1 MLAALW
7 QMRWIITTLLV
18 LWTIGLIAGAIH
30 PLGYLAVVI
39 EVAALTWFFLT
50 RGMLVSV
57 QAKDLATATGISAAC
72 HASDVLLRRAGLA
85 SRPIELGAARC
96 GLVAVR

>member
-7 QMRWIITTLLV
+7 QMRWIITTLVV

-57 QAKDLATATGISAAC
+57 QAKDLATATGISA
-72 HASDVLLRRAGLA
+72 GL
-85 SRPIELGAARC
+85 PC
-96 GLVAVR
+96 F